1 MDYRTLG
8 RTGLRV
14 GALGFGC
21 GNVGGLLIRG
31 TPAERERAVAR
42 ALELGINYFD
52 TAPLYGDGQSET
64 NLGQVI
70 RALKPRLYVGT
81 KFRVPDVPAA
91 ELPAA
96 VARSLEES
104 LERLGLPRVDLL
116 QCHNL
121 VTRERND
128 RSVSV
133 KDMRDAI
140 VPALIR
146 LVAQGKIGFYG
157 MTALGETAALHEI
170 LDGGTVQTAQ
180 VCFNLLNPSAAHA
193 LPARFP
199 AQDFGRLLDHA
210 AKRRTGVIVIRV
222 LAAGALS
229 GTEAR
234 HPIAVPTVDPIASAP
249 EYAVDVR
256 RARLLEA
263 LVTEGHAA
271 SLVEASLRFALR
283 WTGTRCSSSTT
294 RRSPTTSTWRSRSGS
309 TARCTPSWGRPRSR
323 RTVSATRRWATSPTS
338 ASTARFSSRGIAVAR
353 TASATGCGTPTRRSR
368 TRRDATRCCTPR

>member
-14 GALGFGC
+14 GVLGFGC

-42 ALELGINYFD
+42 AVDLGINYFD

-64 NLGQVI
+64 NLGQVL
-70 RALKPRLYVGT
+70 RALKPRVYVGT
-81 KFRVPDVPAA
+81 KFRVPDVPAP

-96 VARSLEES
+96 VARSLDQS
-104 LERLGLPRVDLL
+104 LERLGLERVDLL

-121 VTRERND
+121 VTRERNG

-133 KDMRDAI
+133 KDLRDAI
-140 VPALIR
+140 APALIR
-146 LVAQGKIGFYG
+146 LVERGKIGFYG

-193 LPARFP
+193 LPPHFP

-210 AKRRTGVIVIRV
+210 ATRRTGVIVIRV

-234 HPIAVPTVDPIASAP
+234 HPLAVPTVDPIGTAP

-263 LVTEGHAA
+263 LVKEGHAG
-271 SLVEASLRFALR
+271 SLVEASLRFPL
-283 WTGTRCSSSTT
+283 
-294 RRSPTTSTWRSRSGS
+294 
-309 TARCTPSWGRPRSR
+309 
-323 RTVSATRRWATSPTS
+323 TS
-338 ASTARFSSRGIAVAR
+338 AAVSTVLLGYSSLEHLEDAAASIAKGPLSAEAMARLPALWAQLAQR
-353 TASATGCGTPTRRSR
+353 
-368 TRRDATRCCTPR
+368 

>member
-14 GALGFGC
+14 GVLGFGC
-21 GNVGGLLIRG
+21 GNVGGLIIRG

-52 TAPLYGDGQSET
+52 TAPIYGDGQSET
-64 NLGQVI
+64 NLGQII

-91 ELPAA
+91 GLPGA
-96 VARSLEES
+96 VIQSLEAS
-104 LERLGLPRVDLL
+104 LKRLGLERVDLL

-121 VTRERND
+121 ITRERNG

-140 VPALIR
+140 APTLAR
-146 LVAQGKIGFYG
+146 LVEQGKIGFYG
-157 MTALGETAALHEI
+157 MTALGETAALHEV
-170 LDGGTVQTAQ
+170 LDAAMVQTAQ

-193 LPARFP
+193 LPPRFP
-199 AQDFGRLLDHA
+199 GQDFGRLLDHA
-210 AKRRTGVIVIRV
+210 AKSRTGVIVIRV

-234 HPIAVPTVDPIASAP
+234 HPIAVPTVDPIGSAP
-249 EYAVDVR
+249 EYVVDVK
-256 RARLLEA
+256 RARLLAA
-263 LVTEGHAA
+263 LVKEGHAA
-271 SLVEASLRFALR
+271 SLVEASLRFAL
-283 WTGTRCSSSTT
+283 TSEAVSTVLLGYSSLEHLEYAAASVAKGPL
-294 RRSPTTSTWRSRSGS
+294 SAAAL
-309 TARCTPSWGRPRSR
+309 ARLP
-323 RTVSATRRWATSPTS
+323 ALWAQF
-338 ASTARFSSRGIAVAR
+338 A
-353 TASATGCGTPTRRSR
+353 
-368 TRRDATRCCTPR
+368 DA

>member
-31 TPAERERAVAR
+31 TPGERERAVAR

-52 TAPLYGDGQSET
+52 TAPIYGDGQSET

-81 KFRVPDVPAA
+81 KFRVPDVPAG

-104 LERLGLPRVDLL
+104 LRRLGLPRVDLL

-121 VTRERND
+121 VTRERNG

-146 LVAQGKIGFYG
+146 LVEQGKIGFYG
-157 MTALGETAALHEI
+157 MTALGETAALHEV
-170 LDGGTVQTAQ
+170 LDARVVQTAQ

-193 LPARFP
+193 LPPQFP

-210 AKRRTGVIVIRV
+210 ARSRVGVIVIRV

-234 HPIAVPTVDPIASAP
+234 HPIAVPSVDPIGSAP

-256 RARLLEA
+256 RARMLQT
-263 LVTEGHAA
+263 LVEDGHAG
-271 SLVEASLRFALR
+271 SLVEASLRFAL
-283 WTGTRCSSSTT
+283 TSGAVSTVLLGYSSLEHLEYAAASVAKGPLSAAALA
-294 RRSPTTSTWRSRSGS
+294 RLPTLW
-309 TARCTPSWGRPRSR
+309 
-323 RTVSATRRWATSPTS
+323 
-338 ASTARFSSRGIAVAR
+338 ARFAQG
-353 TASATGCGTPTRRSR
+353 
-368 TRRDATRCCTPR
+368 

>member
-96 VARSLEES
+96 VVRSLEES
-104 LERLGLPRVDLL
+104 LKRLGLPRVDLL

-121 VTRERND
+121 VTRERSG
-128 RSVSV
+128 RGVSV

-140 VPALIR
+140 APALIR
-146 LVAQGKIGFYG
+146 LVEQGKIGSYG
-157 MTALGETAALHEI
+157 MTALGETAALHEV
-170 LDGGTVQTAQ
+170 LDAATVQTAQ

-193 LPARFP
+193 LPPRFP
-199 AQDFGRLLDHA
+199 AQDFGRLLD
-210 AKRRTGVIVIRV
+210 
-222 LAAGALS
+222 
-229 GTEAR
+229 
-234 HPIAVPTVDPIASAP
+234 
-249 EYAVDVR
+249 
-256 RARLLEA
+256 A
-263 LVTEGHAA
+263 LVKEGHAS
-271 SLVEASLRFALR
+271 SLVEASLRFAL
-283 WTGTRCSSSTT
+283 TSDAVSTVLLGYSSLEHLEYAAASVAKGPL
-294 RRSPTTSTWRSRSGS
+294 S
-309 TARCTPSWGRPRSR
+309 AAALGRLP
-323 RTVSATRRWATSPTS
+323 ALW
-338 ASTARFSSRGIAVAR
+338 ARFAEA
-353 TASATGCGTPTRRSR
+353 
-368 TRRDATRCCTPR
+368 

>member
-52 TAPLYGDGQSET
+52 TAPIYGDGQSET

-104 LERLGLPRVDLL
+104 LKRLGLPRVDLL

-146 LVAQGKIGFYG
+146 LVEQGKIGFYG
-157 MTALGETAALHEI
+157 MTALGETAALHEV
-170 LDGGTVQTAQ
+170 LDAGMVQTAQ
-180 VCFNLLNPSAAHA
+180 VCYNLLNPSAGHP
-193 LPARFP
+193 LPPGFP
-199 AQDFGRLLDHA
+199 AQDFGRLLERCQA
-210 AKRRTGVIVIRV
+210 QQMGVIVIRV

-229 GTEAR
+229 GAETR
-234 HPIAVPTVDPIASAP
+234 HPVAAPAVDPIASGAD
-249 EYAVDVR
+249 YATD
-256 RARLLEA
+256 ARHARMLSA
-263 LVTEGHAA
+263 LVDEGHAG
-271 SLVEASLRFALR
+271 SLVEASLRFALAAGPVS
-283 WTGTRCSSSTT
+283 TVLLGYSSLEQLEYAAACVNKGPLSAAAL
-294 RRSPTTSTWRSRSGS
+294 
-309 TARCTPSWGRPRSR
+309 ARLPE
-323 RTVSATRRWATSPTS
+323 
-338 ASTARFSSRGIAVAR
+338 
-353 TASATGCGTPTRRSR
+353 
-368 TRRDATRCCTPR
+368 